1 MCFHIYKLVA
11 SQDHDTADDH
21 QYYGY
26 SGSHRPVV
34 GCGELTLDHITNI
47 DALSSTK
54 HIGDEE
60 VRHSRDKHKY
70 DTTGKSRKT
79 YRKDHFPEQLEVSS
93 SQISSRLQNGGVDL
107 LHIGIQWQDHKR
119 DGSKYHTKINGK
131 ICAEHLNRLIYN
143 VKIYKD
149 RIDDSV
155 GRHKILDGVHSE
167 ERVGPGWNH
176 DQKNQ

>member
-11 SQDHDTADDH
+11 SQDHDTADHH

-70 DTTGKSRKT
+70 DTTGKSRTGKIT
-79 YRKDHFPEQLEVSS
+79 FQNNWKLVAPRSLPASRTEVS
-93 SQISSRLQNGGVDL
+93 IFCILE
-107 LHIGIQWQDHKR
+107 
-119 DGSKYHTKINGK
+119 YNGK
-131 ICAEHLNRLIYN
+131 IINGIV
-143 VKIYKD
+143 VKTIPK
-149 RIDDSV
+149 
-155 GRHKILDGVHSE
+155 
-167 ERVGPGWNH
+167 
-176 DQKNQ
+176 